1 MSYPQSLNHKVVE
14 LTPLALHKLSK
25 YTPKFMLKPILQT
38 LLNQLFKQQIKTGD
52 LDFIKNKW
60 VRILVTDMDFS
71 FDLSMTQHTA
81 KPQLTVKPQLIVDF
95 KPGKAD
101 VIFSSHSDYLLL
113 LALNK
118 IDPDTLFFQ
127 RKLGIQGDTELG
139 LYIKNLLASLD
150 LTQELP
156 LQLSKWIN
164 RLADSVYEKKC

>member
-1 MSYPQSLNHKVVE
+1 MSYPQSINHKVVE
-14 LTPLALHKLSK
+14 LTPLALYKISK
-25 YTPKFMLKPILQT
+25 HTPKIILKPILQA

-71 FDLSMTQHTA
+71 FDISMTQHTA
-81 KPQLTVKPQLIVDF
+81 RPQLIVGF
-95 KPGKAD
+95 KPKQAD

-127 RKLGIQGDTELG
+127 RKLRIQGDTELG

-150 LTQELP
+150 LTQQLP

>member
-25 YTPKFMLKPILQT
+25 YTPKFMLKPVLQS
-38 LLNQLFKQQIKTGD
+38 LLNQLFKQQIKAGD

-71 FDLSMTQHTA
+71 FDISMTQHTA
-81 KPQLTVKPQLIVDF
+81 RPQLIVGF
-95 KPGKAD
+95 KPKKAD

-127 RKLGIQGDTELG
+127 RKLRIQGDTELG

-150 LTQELP
+150 LTQQLP

>member
-25 YTPKFMLKPILQT
+25 HTPTFILKPILQT
-38 LLNQLFKQQIKTGD
+38 LLNQLFKQQIKAGD

-60 VRILVTDMDFS
+60 VRISVTDMDFS
-71 FDLSMTQHTA
+71 VDISMAKDTS
-81 KPQLTVKPQLIVDF
+81 KPQLAIDFQSRKPDL
-95 KPGKAD
+95 
-101 VIFSSHSDYLLL
+101 IFSSHSDYLLL

-150 LTQELP
+150 LTQQLP

-164 RLADSVYEKKC
+164 RLADSVYEKNVT

>member
-1 MSYPQSLNHKVVE
+1 MSYPQSINQKVVE
-14 LTPLALHKLSK
+14 LTPLTLHKLSK
-25 YTPKFMLKPILQT
+25 YTPKFMLKNILQT
-38 LLNQLFKQQIKTGD
+38 LLNQLFKQQIKEGD

-71 FDLSMTQHTA
+71 FDLSISQHTA
-81 KPQLTVKPQLIVDF
+81 KPQLMVDF
-95 KPGKAD
+95 KSRKAD
-101 VIFSSHSDYLLL
+101 LIFSSHSDYLLL

-139 LYIKNLLASLD
+139 LHIKNLLASLD
-150 LTQELP
+150 LTQQLP

-164 RLADSVYEKKC
+164 RLADSVYEKKY

>member
-25 YTPKFMLKPILQT
+25 YTPKFMLKPVLQS
-38 LLNQLFKQQIKTGD
+38 LLNQLFKQQIKAGD

-71 FDLSMTQHTA
+71 FDVSMTQHTA
-81 KPQLTVKPQLIVDF
+81 RPQLIVGF
-95 KPGKAD
+95 KPKKAD

-150 LTQELP
+150 LTQQLP

>member
-14 LTPLALHKLSK
+14 LTPLALNKLSK
-25 YTPKFMLKPILQT
+25 YTPKFMLKPVLQS
-38 LLNQLFKQQIKTGD
+38 LLNQLFKQQIKAGD

-71 FDLSMTQHTA
+71 FEISMTQHTA
-81 KPQLTVKPQLIVDF
+81 RPQLIVGF
-95 KPGKAD
+95 KPKKAD

-127 RKLGIQGDTELG
+127 RKLRIQGDTELG

-150 LTQELP
+150 LTQQLP

>member
-1 MSYPQSLNHKVVE
+1 MSYPQSLNSKVVE
-14 LTPLALHKLSK
+14 LTPLALHKLSQH
-25 YTPKFMLKPILQT
+25 TPKFILKPILQV
-38 LLNQLFKQQIKTGD
+38 LLNQLFKQQIKAGD

-71 FDLSMTQHTA
+71 FDISMAKNAT
-81 KPQLTVKPQLIVDF
+81 KPQLAVDF
-95 KPGKAD
+95 KPKKAD
-101 VIFSSHSDYLLL
+101 LIFSSHSDYLLL

-150 LTQELP
+150 LTQQLP
-156 LQLSKWIN
+156 LQIRKWIN
-164 RLADSVYEKKC
+164 RLADSVHEKKY

>member
-25 YTPKFMLKPILQT
+25 YTPKFMLKPVLQS
-38 LLNQLFKQQIKTGD
+38 LLNQLFKQQIKAGD

-60 VRILVTDMDFS
+60 VRILVTDMNFS
-71 FDLSMTQHTA
+71 FDISMTQHTA
-81 KPQLTVKPQLIVDF
+81 RPQLIVGF
-95 KPGKAD
+95 KPKKAD

-127 RKLGIQGDTELG
+127 RKLRIQGDTELG

-150 LTQELP
+150 LTQQLP

>member
-25 YTPKFMLKPILQT
+25 YTPKFMLKPVLQS
-38 LLNQLFKQQIKTGD
+38 LLNQLFKQQIKAGD

-71 FDLSMTQHTA
+71 FEISMTQHTA
-81 KPQLTVKPQLIVDF
+81 RPQLIVGF
-95 KPGKAD
+95 KPKKAD

-127 RKLGIQGDTELG
+127 RKLRIQGDTELG

-150 LTQELP
+150 LTQQLP

>member
-1 MSYPQSLNHKVVE
+1 MLYPQSLNHKVVE

-25 YTPKFMLKPILQT
+25 NTPKVILKSILHA
-38 LLNQLFKQQIKTGD
+38 LLNQLFKQQIKSGD

-60 VRILVTDMDFS
+60 VRISVTDMDFS
-71 FDLSMTQHTA
+71 VDISMAKNTT
-81 KPQLTVKPQLIVDF
+81 KPQLTVDFQPKKPDL
-95 KPGKAD
+95 
-101 VIFSSHSDYLLL
+101 IFSSHSDYLLL

-127 RKLGIQGDTELG
+127 RKLRIQGDTDLG

-150 LTQELP
+150 LMQQLP

-164 RLADSVYEKKC
+164 RLADNVYEKNTT

>member
-14 LTPLALHKLSK
+14 LTPLALHKISK
-25 YTPKFMLKPILQT
+25 HTPKIILKPILQA

-81 KPQLTVKPQLIVDF
+81 KPQLIVGF
-95 KPGKAD
+95 KPKKAD

-150 LTQELP
+150 LTQQLP
-156 LQLSKWIN
+156 LQLRKWIN